1 MKIKR
6 FQAADVR
13 QAIREVR
20 EVLGPDAVI
29 LSNTRVDGGVEIVA
43 ATDYDETQ
51 FRRQTAVAR
60 PVTEVQEAK
69 IEIDPA
75 QPPAPTYVAP
85 QQNIWSQE
93 PTLVQ
98 MRKEIASLRDMLQ
111 NQLSDLTWKDM
122 ARQSPTQMQVLQR
135 HMRMGT
141 DVELA
146 KQLVAS

>member
-51 FRRQTAVAR
+51 FRRQNNV
-60 PVTEVQEAK
+60 PV
-69 IEIDPA
+69 P
-75 QPPAPTYVAP
+75 
-85 QQNIWSQE
+85 
-93 PTLVQ
+93 
-98 MRKEIASLRDMLQ
+98 
-111 NQLSDLTWKDM
+111 QLSQKNPKLKSILLNRKHLLMLLRNRISGRRNPLWFRC
-122 ARQSPTQMQVLQR
+122 ARKLPVCGICCKTSYLI
-135 HMRMGT
+135 
-141 DVELA
+141 
-146 KQLVAS
+146 

>member
-51 FRRQTAVAR
+51 FRRQTAVTR
-60 PVTEVQEAK
+60 QVVEEPK
-69 IEIDPA
+69 IEIDPT
-75 QPPAPTYVAP
+75 QPTTPAYVPP
-85 QQNIWSQE
+85 QQNIW
-93 PTLVQ
+93 
-98 MRKEIASLRDMLQ
+98 
-111 NQLSDLTWKDM
+111 
-122 ARQSPTQMQVLQR
+122 
-135 HMRMGT
+135 
-141 DVELA
+141 
-146 KQLVAS
+146 

>member
-51 FRRQTAVAR
+51 FRRQNNVPRPAAVADE
-60 PVTEVQEAK
+60 PK
-69 IEIDPA
+69 IEID
-75 QPPAPTYVAP
+75 Q
-85 QQNIWSQE
+85 I
-93 PTLVQ
+93 
-98 MRKEIASLRDMLQ
+98 
-111 NQLSDLTWKDM
+111 
-122 ARQSPTQMQVLQR
+122 
-135 HMRMGT
+135 
-141 DVELA
+141 
-146 KQLVAS
+146 